1 MFISI
6 YYRLLIPYS
15 IISLA
20 KYSGINMHP
29 SYLPFYKGAFSNSWA
44 IINGEKFTG
53 ITFHYMTDKIDSG
66 NIIFQKK
73 INITKNDTAY
83 SLYLKQLYITLKQL
97 KYLINLVK
105 IAVPDAEVN
114 VLDKTGMSDHF
125 IIHVTSA
132 AFEELGIM
140 DRHRKVQ
147 DALNPA
153 MQDGRIHAAE
163 IKTATP

>member
-1 MFISI
+1 MISI
-6 YYRLLIPYS
+6 P
-15 IISLA
+15 
-20 KYSGINMHP
+20 
-29 SYLPFYKGAFSNSWA
+29 
-44 IINGEKFTG
+44 
-53 ITFHYMTDKIDSG
+53 D
-66 NIIFQKK
+66 
-73 INITKNDTAY
+73 
-83 SLYLKQLYITLKQL
+83 
-97 KYLINLVK
+97 LINLVK
-105 IAVPDAEVN
+105 IAVPDAEIN

-132 AFEELGIM
+132 GFEELGIM